1 MVFVPKP
8 NPNMSTVLFEKKQKV
23 EHKGTWTCKLS
34 GVLQE
39 RTWLTLILAVGLNL
53 WNKTCDLFIM
63 KYSLT
68 VDINFK
74 QLDQKAS
81 LFSPLRFK
89 RGWKSFPT
97 FRKEWEEK
105 FEGIGYVVNR
115 RVLQENRSFWTCLPE
130 TCSTIHELS
139 GIVLSDM
146 WLKDVIQVTR
156 GNEVFFLPKVWS
168 FPKPNQVLLCLNLT
182 RALPFDSITILQSS
196 SVNML
201 TVYQNTLFLKSPQT
215 LHIIY

>member
-23 EHKGTWTCKLS
+23 EHKGTWSCKLS
-34 GVLQE
+34 GVLKE

-97 FRKEWEEK
+97 FRKEWEEN

-146 WLKDVIQVTR
+146 WRIRCYTSYKR
-156 GNEVFFLPKVWS
+156 ECSFLSTKSMIFSKTKPSVVV
-168 FPKPNQVLLCLNLT
+168 PKPNQSTTIWQYYN
-182 RALPFDSITILQSS
+182 ITVQ
-196 SVNML
+196 
-201 TVYQNTLFLKSPQT
+201 KC
-215 LHIIY
+215 